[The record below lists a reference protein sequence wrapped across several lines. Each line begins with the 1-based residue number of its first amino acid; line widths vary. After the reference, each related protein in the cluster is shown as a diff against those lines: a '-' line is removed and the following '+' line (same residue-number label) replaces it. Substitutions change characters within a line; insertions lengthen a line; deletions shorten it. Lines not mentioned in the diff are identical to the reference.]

1 MSRRLTDNEK
11 RIFLSAMQKEWKMCE
26 EIDKKNESN
35 KEAVPMVP
43 IVDSIIQKVINSN
56 LWKER

>member
-1 MSRRLTDNEK
+1 MSRRLTDHEK
-11 RIFLSAMQKEWKMCE
+11 RVFLSAMQKEWKMCE
-26 EIDKKNESN
+26 EFDKKNESN